1 MSETLADFLPF
12 GVRHVT
18 LHPNDVKI
26 VLEAGWGER
35 HPLAGVFKRW
45 FVPQLPAG
53 FIMLYAPQDDD
64 EIEVVLK
71 VISAAAAFVNGK
83 EIESGMGLEYGAV
96 EEQRSSDDI
105 RCIVAMNATSIVS
118 AE

>member
-1 MSETLADFLPF
+1 M
-12 GVRHVT
+12 
-18 LHPNDVKI
+18 HPNDVKI

-45 FVPQLPAG
+45 FLPQLPAG

-83 EIESGMGLEYGAV
+83 EIEPVGGIEYDPVDEQQSSGC
-96 EEQRSSDDI
+96 I
-105 RCIVAMNATSIVS
+105 RCDVTMNATSIVGT
-118 AE
+118 E